1 MIILCGWLPR
11 CKCVLQIWR
20 VGRVQPSVRPVD
32 AVGKGLL
39 ALMGSAN
46 QVPFEFPG
54 YDAFDYRRV
63 VLVPGLTGF
72 AITALRAPQ
81 PL

>member
-1 MIILCGWLPR
+1 
-11 CKCVLQIWR
+11 
-20 VGRVQPSVRPVD
+20 
-32 AVGKGLL
+32 
-39 ALMGSAN
+39 MGSAN

-72 AITALRAPQ
+72 AITALRAP
-81 PL
+81 